1 MQRWHEVTTGYIAA
15 CQARGMGEERRKATR
30 RELERLGNWLLSTRA
45 TMTLEEIDTELL
57 VNYIRG
63 RTVCRAKATVSDVVS
78 KLRCWG
84 VWLVQEG
91 YWKKSP
97 LSWLQGPKIDPYA
110 KAPQR
115 LSKEAMSRLWQG
127 AATAKTEYGRL
138 QWMLVLALLYGSG
151 LRRGEVTRL
160 NVSDWNASEGLMR
173 ADARKTNRQL
183 SLPLVDLVARC
194 MEAYLPVRAQQL
206 QELGK
211 SEEAALFVNRRGKRL
226 SGPALGKGVFRIA
239 QRMEVPLDRLHQFR
253 HTCASDLIEA
263 GVCVPEV
270 QRLLGHAAITS
281 TLRYL
286 HFSDPQRREAVE
298 RHPLNDWLV
307 RRGGAA

>member
-1 MQRWHEVTTGYIAA
+1 MRRWLEVTKGYLAA

-30 RELERLGNWLLSTRA
+30 RELERLGNWLLSTRSR
-45 TMTLEEIDTELL
+45 MTLEEIDAELL

-63 RTVCRAKATVSDVVS
+63 RTVCKAKATVSDVVS

-84 VWLVQEG
+84 TWLVQEG

-97 LSWLQGPKIDPYA
+97 LAWLKGPKIDPYA
-110 KAPQR
+110 KAPLR
-115 LSKEAMSRLWQG
+115 ISKEGMSRLWQG
-127 AATAKTEYGRL
+127 AATAKTSLGRKE
-138 QWMLVLALLYGSG
+138 WVCVLALLYGLG

-160 NVSDWNASEGLMR
+160 NVSDWQPSEGLLR
-173 ADARKTNRQL
+173 ADARKTGKQL

-194 MEAYLPVRAQQL
+194 IEAYLPERQQYL

-211 SEEAALFVNRRGKRL
+211 SEETALFINRRGGRL
-226 SGPALGKGVFRIA
+226 SGPALGAGIFRIA

-263 GVCVPEV
+263 GVHLPEV
-270 QRLLGHAAITS
+270 QRLLGHAVISS
-281 TLRYL
+281 TVRYL
-286 HFSDPQRREAVE
+286 HFSDPQRRAAVE
-298 RHPLNDWLV
+298 RHPLNDFLV
-307 RRGGAA
+307 QQGGAA